1 MVPPHRT
8 IHLPPPAHD
17 QGTERERERKGDRQ
31 RKRERER
38 EVGERTREGDR

>member
-8 IHLPPPAHD
+8 IHLPLPAHD
-17 QGTERERERKGDRQ
+17 QGTERERERGGQTEK
-31 RKRERER
+31 ERER